1 MNSNRRHAQ
10 KTTPYREKVLT
21 LQKPVPT
28 LKKKIRI
35 SMPHKFYEK
44 SPNFIRFGWITKK
57 L

>member
-28 LKKKIRI
+28 LKKKSEYQCHINFTKSHQI
-35 SMPHKFYEK
+35 S
-44 SPNFIRFGWITKK
+44 
-57 L
+57 